1 MAPQQI
7 FTREQR
13 LLHHLV
19 LHADDSPT
27 AIGLLNGKMGIA
39 LVLAHYA
46 RVRQLRPIEKVAE
59 YLIDE
64 LFKRLTTLTALDFSS
79 GLSGIGWGV
88 EYLLQNGYMQGVGAD
103 LLSEIDRKLMEQ
115 YILRQDNWTLND
127 GLLGQLH
134 YVITHI
140 QGANQNGV
148 KVFDEPFLESWQLC
162 IKRSQFKNILL
173 RHSNTTLEE
182 SFKRVL
188 IGQTDVYKMELTPFV
203 ETKSRVNH
211 NDLTLQKGMA
221 GALELMLVV

>member
-1 MAPQQI
+1 
-7 FTREQR
+7 
-13 LLHHLV
+13 
-19 LHADDSPT
+19 
-27 AIGLLNGKMGIA
+27 
-39 LVLAHYA
+39 
-46 RVRQLRPIEKVAE
+46 
-59 YLIDE
+59 
-64 LFKRLTTLTALDFSS
+64 
-79 GLSGIGWGV
+79 
-88 EYLLQNGYMQGVGAD
+88 
-103 LLSEIDRKLMEQ
+103 MEQ

-162 IKRSQFKNILL
+162 IKKSQFKNILL

-182 SFKRVL
+182 TFKRVL